1 MEQKENQI
9 RMRVMNMPER
19 ISDMCI
25 YIETQ
30 RKKSKQD
37 KEEKN
42 TLQ

>member
-19 ISDMCI
+19 ISDM
-25 YIETQ
+25 YIHIEMQ

-42 TLQ
+42 TLK